1 MPSAEDLII
10 EAFRFHRNYIRNG
23 REFYLRF
30 SNKKGRRGRH
40 QYSMN
45 MIQSCW
51 VAHIICN
58 IILVVYLSICNFNF
72 FKLVPYYLKKKSK
85 LCVEKIIVT
94 VSRNFKIISSIIFN
108 PVFLYIPVQYKLY
121 KINYIFIKHKLQV
134 LAKKNKI
141 KSQ

>member
-58 IILVVYLSICNFNF
+58 IILVSICLSAISNFLNQY
-72 FKLVPYYLKKKSK
+72 KPYYFSKKKSK

-121 KINYIFIKHKLQV
+121 KINYIFTYNIFLFIQ
-134 LAKKNKI
+134 I
-141 KSQ
+141 CTIQ